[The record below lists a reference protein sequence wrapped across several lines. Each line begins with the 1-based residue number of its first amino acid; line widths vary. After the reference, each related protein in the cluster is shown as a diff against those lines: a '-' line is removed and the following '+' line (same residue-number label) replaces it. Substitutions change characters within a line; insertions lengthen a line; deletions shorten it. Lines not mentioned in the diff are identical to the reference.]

1 VIKKG
6 SSPFG
11 VDLQYKGIKS
21 IPNDDERKQQRAF
34 AAVFS
39 QGHQLAQDHGEELF
53 KVTAVPQNINDFGIK

>member
-1 VIKKG
+1 MIKKG

-39 QGHQLAQDHGEELF
+39 QGQQLSQDHG
-53 KVTAVPQNINDFGIK
+53 KDGFGRRRTTE